1 MLNYVFCCNLC
12 ASHYS
17 FCQNVK
23 SLANISVINMN
34 EKLGHYESANTNL
47 VFATD
52 FEILMPILKL
62 TPFCF
67 LSANK
72 Y

>member
-1 MLNYVFCCNLC
+1 
-12 ASHYS
+12 
-17 FCQNVK
+17 
-23 SLANISVINMN
+23 MN
-34 EKLGHYESANTNL
+34 EKVGHYESANTNL

-62 TPFCF
+62 TPFGF